1 MSTNT
6 RTVPMG
12 TEASAM
18 AGADEL
24 PVATTIL
31 GAPARYFVPAVA
43 VGLGFA
49 LGVSLVA
56 GIVLG
61 ILLPGG
67 LILLHR
73 KDPSAFEIW
82 VARMRLPWWRA
93 WTIGRR
99 RRPVIWSD

>member
-1 MSTNT
+1 
-6 RTVPMG
+6 
-12 TEASAM
+12 M

>member
-1 MSTNT
+1 MSTNP

-56 GIVLG
+56 GIVFRFLVG
-61 ILLPGG
+61 LKKTPPKCISLLNG
-67 LILLHR
+67 
-73 KDPSAFEIW
+73 K
-82 VARMRLPWWRA
+82 
-93 WTIGRR
+93 
-99 RRPVIWSD
+99 